1 MPDFQIANPTG
12 SQYGLVLTDGDLVL
26 LDEDT
31 QLAEV
36 VAQRVV
42 YELMTWQGESVYD
55 QTAGVPHLDILGAY
69 AGAEGVAGIYAL
81 AIQEVDG
88 VAEIK
93 HFDFTGPEFEN
104 DYTLAVDCVIRAGAT
119 DVSIALNFGG
129 GL

>member
-1 MPDFQIANPTG
+1 MPDFKIANPTG
-12 SQYGLVLTDGDLVL
+12 SQFGLVLEDGDLVL
-26 LDEDT
+26 MDEDED
-31 QLAEV
+31 LAEV

-55 QTAGVPHLDILGAY
+55 QSAGVPHLDVLGAY

-81 AIQEVDG
+81 AIQEVEG
-88 VAEIK
+88 VAEVK
-93 HFDFTGPEFEN
+93 LFDFTGPEFEN
-104 DYTLAVDCVIRAGAT
+104 DYTLRVDATIRVGAT